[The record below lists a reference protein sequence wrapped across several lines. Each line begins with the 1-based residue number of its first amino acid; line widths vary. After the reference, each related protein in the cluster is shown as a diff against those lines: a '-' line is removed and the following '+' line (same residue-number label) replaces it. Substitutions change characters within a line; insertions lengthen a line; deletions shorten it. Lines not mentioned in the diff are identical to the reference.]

1 MFPALHEAYSNPDDM
16 LLLQDSSLPHNDLA
30 RLPYFRPV
38 VTTDIHQPLPATI
51 PTTDNLNTEPSNT
64 DDTSIEGS
72 AIKIEYH
79 PSSGKQ
85 SEVVTLE
92 DFVRATPLDST
103 HPIDPE
109 PWAPFRTRQDFEF
122 AELALETGM
131 SKAKVNALIKLFH
144 KCIKMGEESFTL
156 SNYKEMRDTLA
167 VASEQLPKVCHQT
180 C

>member
-1 MFPALHEAYSNPDDM
+1 MNQHAADKSSILAQIIHQPVFPALHEAYSNPDDM

-64 DDTSIEGS
+64 DDTSLEGS
-72 AIKIEYH
+72 AIKIEYR

-144 KCIKMGEESFTL
+144 KCIKMVSGPLF
-156 SNYKEMRDTLA
+156 
-167 VASEQLPKVCHQT
+167 P
-180 C
+180 